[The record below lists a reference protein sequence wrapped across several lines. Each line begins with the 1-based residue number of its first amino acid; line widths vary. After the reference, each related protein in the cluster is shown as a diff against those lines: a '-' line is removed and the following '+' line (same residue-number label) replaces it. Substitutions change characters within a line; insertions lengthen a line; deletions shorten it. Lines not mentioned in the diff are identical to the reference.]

1 MREHSIFIHSEQR
14 AAQSGF
20 CLLGIPLARYQ
31 YIKKEEE
38 EGKEFLDNSDPAV
51 V

>member
-1 MREHSIFIHSEQR
+1 
-14 AAQSGF
+14 
-20 CLLGIPLARYQ
+20 LLAWNTSFARYQ
-31 YIKKEEE
+31 YIKKEEEE